1 MKFVH
6 MPTERTYLLPVG
18 MIPLANLLKRN
29 GLDIEVIHYGIDQI
43 DLSNEEVVLFDLHWH
58 DQCVPVIDKCK
69 ELSCQK
75 ILGGFTATYYAN
87 EILQSFPVDYIV
99 QGYAEKELLSMFG
112 KSPKVDINE
121 LEYSNFDILRN
132 YDKYLDGTFIFTPG
146 RGCPVDCTYCG
157 GNRNIQRECGLT
169 KPIFLKKEKVISELK
184 NSLKYGINKWL
195 VSFDPKPNSNYYLDL
210 FDKIDFDIEC
220 QFDCWGLPTKKFIN
234 KFKSTFKK
242 GELTISPKIGNEK
255 LRFKHKGMA
264 FSDKDLFK
272 TINFME

>member
-87 EILQSFPVDYIV
+87 EILQSFPKVQQAFLSRLQMFTMLSQVNRIV
-99 QGYAEKELLSMFG
+99 LQS
-112 KSPKVDINE
+112 
-121 LEYSNFDILRN
+121 
-132 YDKYLDGTFIFTPG
+132 
-146 RGCPVDCTYCG
+146 
-157 GNRNIQRECGLT
+157 
-169 KPIFLKKEKVISELK
+169 
-184 NSLKYGINKWL
+184 
-195 VSFDPKPNSNYYLDL
+195 
-210 FDKIDFDIEC
+210 
-220 QFDCWGLPTKKFIN
+220 
-234 KFKSTFKK
+234 
-242 GELTISPKIGNEK
+242 
-255 LRFKHKGMA
+255 
-264 FSDKDLFK
+264 
-272 TINFME
+272 